1 MGRLYGKVAIITG
14 SNSGVGAATAKLFA
28 QEGAKV
34 VISARRLPQLEEVA
48 EEIKAAGGEV
58 LIVQTDVSKKEDA
71 ENLVAKTVEKYGKV
85 DILVNNAGVLEA
97 GLKPIDCYEDE
108 DLEWVLG
115 INTKGTL
122 YCTRAAVK
130 EMMKNNSGSIINLDS
145 VAGHFGTGGAAY
157 VTSKAAV
164 IGLTKHTALRFTGT
178 GIRCNSVNPSTIVTP
193 MTMHTDP
200 ASLNPNMMG
209 QMNKHMNLSV
219 QPCMPADVANILL
232 FLASDESRAIT
243 GQVLVADFGAT
254 LQKLI
259 NKQECRTLKVRHSC
273 CKYLICMK
281 LITLLTPLQSLPE
294 RS

>member
-1 MGRLYGKVAIITG
+1 MGRLDGKVAIITG
-14 SNSGVGAATAKLFA
+14 SNSGVGAATAELFA
-28 QEGAKV
+28 KEGAKV

-48 EEIKAAGGEV
+48 AKIRENGGEV
-58 LIVQTDVSKKEDA
+58 LIVQTDVSKAEDA
-71 ENLVAKTVEKYGKV
+71 DNLVAKTVEAFGKV
-85 DILVNNAGVLEA
+85 DILVNNAGVLEN
-97 GLKPIDCYEDE
+97 GLKPIECFEE
-108 DLEWVLG
+108 SDLEMVLNV
-115 INTKGTL
+115 NTKGTL

-145 VAGHFGTGGAAY
+145 VAGHFGTGGASY

-164 IGLTKHTALRFTGT
+164 IGLTKHTAVRFTGT

-200 ASLNPNMMG
+200 ASLNPDMMG
-209 QMNKHMNLSV
+209 QMRKHMNLTV

-254 LQKLI
+254 L
-259 NKQECRTLKVRHSC
+259 
-273 CKYLICMK
+273 
-281 LITLLTPLQSLPE
+281 
-294 RS
+294 

>member
-1 MGRLYGKVAIITG
+1 MGRLEGKVAIVTG
-14 SNSGVGAATAKLFA
+14 GNSGVGAATAELFA
-28 QEGAKV
+28 KEGAKV

-48 EEIKAAGGEV
+48 DRIRANGGEV
-58 LIVQTDVSKKEDA
+58 FVVQADVSKAEDA
-71 ENLVAKTVEKYGKV
+71 ENLIAKTVAIYGKV

-97 GLKPIDCYEDE
+97 GLKPIDTCTDE

-115 INTKGTL
+115 INTKGCL

-145 VAGHFGTGGAAY
+145 VAGAFGTGGASY

-193 MTMHTDP
+193 MTMTTDP
-200 ASLNPNMMG
+200 KSLDPNMMS
-209 QMNKHMNLSV
+209 QMQKHMNLTV
-219 QPCMPADVANILL
+219 QPCMPIDVANILL

-243 GQVLVADFGAT
+243 GQVIVSDFGAT
-254 LQKLI
+254 L
-259 NKQECRTLKVRHSC
+259 
-273 CKYLICMK
+273 
-281 LITLLTPLQSLPE
+281 
-294 RS
+294 